1 MATSYAKW
9 SLADLRK
16 EQSRI
21 EKAIASKEGKE
32 KKAVLAKVKTMARK
46 HGFSLNELTDGAPA
60 SVAAATKPAARKTSK
75 KRSSALKGAKVA
87 PKYRSK
93 TDKSLTWTGRGRTPL
108 WVQAFEKSGG
118 KRDDLLIKKK

>member
-16 EQSRI
+16 EQARI

-32 KKAVLAKVKTMARK
+32 KKAVLARVTTLAKK
-46 HGFSLNELTDGAPA
+46 HGFSLDELTDDVVASAPA
-60 SVAAATKPAARKTSK
+60 KRQRRAPKARK
-75 KRSSALKGAKVA
+75 SALKGAKIA

-93 TDKSLTWTGRGRTPL
+93 SDKSVTWTGRGRTPL
-108 WVQAFEKSGG
+108 WVQEYEKSGG